1 MRNHK
6 VFTLWL
12 FMIRERPRE
21 AKVPHTSRKKTNCQ
35 SRNIT
40 IRILVSFA
48 RKWAYEEGL
57 LKVSK
62 MT

>member
-1 MRNHK
+1 
-6 VFTLWL
+6 
-12 FMIRERPRE
+12 MIRERPRE